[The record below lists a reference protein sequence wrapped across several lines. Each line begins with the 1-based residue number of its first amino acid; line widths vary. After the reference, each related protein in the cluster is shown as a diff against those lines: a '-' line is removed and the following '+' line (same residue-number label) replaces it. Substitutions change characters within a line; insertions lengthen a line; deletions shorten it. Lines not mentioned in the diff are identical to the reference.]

1 MLDYC
6 EKNSVEPEQIKPL
19 ITKSLKEKLEVNARE
34 LNFLPKVAT
43 ITDMMNMD
51 AFDAYKVYIALK
63 SHFNSDYDF
72 NKYHGK
78 TSVSLDSFLKRS
90 DRHSLV
96 RWVESTKKIHK
107 TFSYLILS
115 IQKVGLVILMTKSI
129 WIIEREVESLKYTYQ
144 NDLVDLLR
152 KGKDIDDILNVKDGQ
167 HPLLLKQF
175 FGKNVD
181 IETMV
186 ILDSLFSYCKNWDRD
201 IE

>member
-1 MLDYC
+1 MRIEKLAKDSDTSYLDALLDYC

-34 LNFLPKVAT
+34 LNFLPKSGNL
-43 ITDMMNMD
+43 TDMMNMD

-90 DRHSLV
+90 DRH
-96 RWVESTKKIHK
+96 
-107 TFSYLILS
+107 FFG
-115 IQKVGLVILMTKSI
+115 KVGRKYKEDTPDFFISNFINDPKG
-129 WIIEREVESLKYTYQ
+129 WIGNFTDSNYIEYCKRRQSLKYTYQ

-152 KGKDIDDILNVKDGQ
+152 KVKT
-167 HPLLLKQF
+167 LM
-175 FGKNVD
+175 
-181 IETMV
+181 T
-186 ILDSLFSYCKNWDRD
+186 Y
-201 IE
+201 